1 MSDHYVQTKIKE
13 VDTFNFTLG
22 VGLTLFTQYIILA
35 HPELFPTFFRVLLSF
50 MMIHRFYDYQKTKFH
65 YFMLDFCYFMQI
77 STYMQMYS
85 CPSSAS
91 SEMCEIWFKSN
102 HVLSHGPIAF
112 AVIAW
117 KNSLVFHRYVS
128 TYLCSEFDKRFVDDL
143 TLRSCGLKLCL
154 EA

>member
-22 VGLTLFTQYIILA
+22 VGLTLFTEYIILA